1 LPNLGRHPGAEYAN
15 GDRLN
20 PMEFLSMTRL
30 KNDQYF
36 TPPGLIYPL
45 LKEIQFPAN
54 GFYFEPCAGD
64 GAIAKALAEYVD
76 PDNIF
81 TGDIDGDRVVSYDE
95 FDATDSDEWYEVVH
109 DQTLWDWDWVITN
122 PPYKQPDC
130 DRIIQNAWDFAEEGI
145 AMLLRLTYMEPCQNR
160 AKFLKEADL
169 TNLII
174 FNPRP
179 QFIPG
184 KKATDSS
191 TVAWF
196 VWRKNWPILG
206 TRITYCTDWNE

>member
-1 LPNLGRHPGAEYAN
+1 
-15 GDRLN
+15 
-20 PMEFLSMTRL
+20 MTRL

-45 LKEIQFPAN
+45 LKEMRFNADAI
-54 GFYFEPCAGD
+54 YFEPCAGD
-64 GAIAKALAEYVD
+64 GAIAKALATEINEE
-76 PDNIF
+76 NILAA
-81 TGDIDGDRVVSYDE
+81 DIDHDLKGLGMNG
-95 FDATDSDEWYEVVH
+95 FDATDTEEWCHRYGRFRP
-109 DQTLWDWDWVITN
+109 DWVITN

-130 DRIIQNAWDFAEEGI
+130 DQIIQNAWEFAEEGI
-145 AMLLRLTYMEPCQNR
+145 AMLLRLSYLEPCQNR
-160 AKFLKEADL
+160 DKFLKEAYL
-169 TNLII
+169 SHLII

-196 VWRKNWPILG
+196 VWEKKPVSSRTL
-206 TRITYCTDWNE
+206 ITYCTDWNE

>member
-1 LPNLGRHPGAEYAN
+1 MTEQLLLI
-15 GDRLN
+15 D
-20 PMEFLSMTRL
+20 MESTNKSKRL

-36 TPPGLIYPL
+36 TPSALVWPL
-45 LKEIQFPAN
+45 LREIKFNADSLC
-54 GFYFEPCAGD
+54 FEPCAGD
-64 GAIAKALAEYVD
+64 GAIAKA
-76 PDNIF
+76 F
-81 TGDIDGDRVVSYDE
+81 TTDSNEVNEEFFLTADIDVDLKGLDLRG
-95 FDATDSDEWYEVVH
+95 FDATNSVEWARRLAGIKM
-109 DQTLWDWDWVITN
+109 TGFDWVISN

-145 AMLLRLTYMEPCQNR
+145 AMLLRLSYLEPCQGR
-160 AKFLKEADL
+160 AKFLKEAIL
-169 TNLII
+169 SNLII

-196 VWRKNWPILG
+196 VWRKGWNQQ
-206 TRITYCTDWNE
+206 TKVTYCTDWND

>member
-1 LPNLGRHPGAEYAN
+1 
-15 GDRLN
+15 
-20 PMEFLSMTRL
+20 MTRL

-45 LKEIQFPAN
+45 LKEMRFNADAI
-54 GFYFEPCAGD
+54 YFEPCAGD
-64 GAIAKALAEYVD
+64 GAIAKALATEINEE
-76 PDNIF
+76 NIV
-81 TGDIDGDRVVSYDE
+81 TADIDNNLIGLDNND
-95 FDATDSDEWYEVVH
+95 FDATLLTHWFSVFPNPGIRP
-109 DQTLWDWDWVITN
+109 DWVITN

-130 DRIIQNAWDFAEEGI
+130 DRIIQNAWDFADEGI
-145 AMLLRLTYMEPCQNR
+145 AMLLRLSYLEPCQNR
-160 AKFLKEADL
+160 AKFLKEANL

-196 VWRKNWPILG
+196 VWQKNWLSLG
-206 TRITYCTDWNE
+206 TCITYCTDWND

>member
-1 LPNLGRHPGAEYAN
+1 MP
-15 GDRLN
+15 
-20 PMEFLSMTRL
+20 MTRL

-45 LKEIQFPAN
+45 LKEMRFNADAI
-54 GFYFEPCAGD
+54 YFEPCAGD
-64 GAIAKALAEYVD
+64 GAIAKALATEINEL
-76 PDNIF
+76 NIV
-81 TGDIDGDRVVSYDE
+81 TADIDNTLTGLDDKD
-95 FDATDSDEWYEVVH
+95 FDATAIGHWNELFQCFKPQWVV
-109 DQTLWDWDWVITN
+109 TN

-130 DRIIQNAWDFAEEGI
+130 DQIIQNAWDFAEEGI
-145 AMLLRLTYMEPCQNR
+145 AMLLRLSYLEPCQNR
-160 AKFLKEADL
+160 AKFLKEANL
-169 TNLII
+169 SNLII

-196 VWRKNWPILG
+196 VWQKNANSH
-206 TRITYCTDWNE
+206 TKITYCTDWNE